1 MPNLLENCSECYEF
15 SLTQFPDSIQI
26 VGGLTPNTDFYVW
39 VTDKFGNIFCTD
51 AIETASD
58 GSITLDSSILSVLP
72 TGLFSKDSGKFKF
85 EAKAVDAYY
94 TGIAQFTFS
103 GVTYD
108 CIWVQFEYNSSPVNV
123 II

>member
-1 MPNLLENCSECYEF
+1 MDLLENCSECYEF

-26 VGGLTPNTDFYVW
+26 VGGLTPNTVFYVW
-39 VTDKFGNIFCTD
+39 ITDKFGNIFCTD
-51 AIETASD
+51 AIETDAD
-58 GSITLDSSILSVLP
+58 GSITLDSSIISVLP
-72 TGLFSKDSGKFKF
+72 KGLFGKDSGKFKF

>member
-1 MPNLLENCSECYEF
+1 MDLLENCSSCYEF

-26 VGGLTPNTDFYVW
+26 VGGLDANTDYYIW
-39 VTDKFGNIFCTD
+39 ITDKFNNIFCTD
-51 AIETASD
+51 AIETDAD
-58 GSITLDSSILSVLP
+58 GSITIDNAILAVLP
-72 TGLFSKDSGKFKF
+72 TGLFSKDAGKFKI

-94 TGIAQFTFS
+94 AGVSQFTFNS
-103 GVTYD
+103 VTYD